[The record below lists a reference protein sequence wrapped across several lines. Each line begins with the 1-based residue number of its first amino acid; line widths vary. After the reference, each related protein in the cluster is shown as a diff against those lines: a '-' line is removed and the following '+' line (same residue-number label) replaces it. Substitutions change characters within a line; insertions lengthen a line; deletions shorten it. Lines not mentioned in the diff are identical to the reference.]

1 MDSLCSKNLPGSPR
15 PLGIHRQ
22 AWEHPNSHA
31 TLPAVSA
38 YPGTKRPDFLFVKY
52 FEILQRAASVYR
64 PQILPSLKPLPQ
76 GGLHLKLLM
85 ALITMNVVLQV
96 KYVRTNCSG

>member
-1 MDSLCSKNLPGSPR
+1 MDSLCSKNIPGSSR
-15 PLGIHRQ
+15 PLGVHRQ

-31 TLPAVSA
+31 TLPALSA
-38 YPGTKRPDFLFVKY
+38 HPGSKRPDYLFVKY

-76 GGLHLKLLM
+76 GGLHLKLLT
-85 ALITMNVVLQV
+85 AFI
-96 KYVRTNCSG
+96 YYECSSAK

>member
-1 MDSLCSKNLPGSPR
+1 MDSLCSKNVPGSAR
-15 PLGIHRQ
+15 PLGVHRQ
-22 AWEHPNSHA
+22 AWQHPNSHA
-31 TLPAVSA
+31 TLPALSA

-76 GGLHLKLLM
+76 GKLYFKLLM
-85 ALITMNVVLQV
+85 ALINTKVVTLS
-96 KYVRTNCSG
+96 KTC